1 MRPEASDSAPYFAE
15 FVPSS
20 WMAIPRYCTAF
31 GVNITNGP
39 ESVMRSSWPNGFRCS
54 CASSKRLAPDQSDD
68 TRRSCARDRAVMRS
82 RTCSMNS
89 SLSSDLLAVSP
100 DDGKDD
106 GELVLDPVV
115 DLPKEHADAPL
126 AFLRR
131 RDVSRDLGR
140 PD

>member
-1 MRPEASDSAPYFAE
+1 AP
-15 FVPSS
+15 
-20 WMAIPRYCTAF
+20 
-31 GVNITNGP
+31 
-39 ESVMRSSWPNGFRCS
+39 
-54 CASSKRLAPDQSDD
+54 APVRKGW
-68 TRRSCARDRAVMRS
+68 RRTSRTIQEVMRS
-82 RTCSMNS
+82 RQGRDALPN
-89 SLSSDLLAVSP
+89 LFDEFLLVVRPVGRFP

-140 PD
+140 PDDPAGRILDRRYCQRDVEKR